1 MRADPTAAGLL
12 LFLVPGHLDVLEDLL
27 VGGVGLVREAFEF
40 EDHLVELREAEAQRV
55 LVGELVDQG
64 PGDLLVVFPG
74 QFHARRIAAEGRGR
88 QMGEKEAREDTRPT
102 GVWRKCA
109 SLSEAV

>member
-1 MRADPTAAGLL
+1 
-12 LFLVPGHLDVLEDLL
+12 
-27 VGGVGLVREAFEF
+27 
-40 EDHLVELREAEAQRV
+40 
-55 LVGELVDQG
+55 
-64 PGDLLVVFPG
+64 VVFPG